1 MMDQA
6 QELQHS
12 VNSIYRPMQGETIM
26 IVQQLEKIGFLS
38 YFTRRIGPC
47 VNCEKVILTYYIP
60 ENKELISYLTHVLNE
75 NTMATPN
82 IQELMAR
89 LDKLETENRALKSK
103 STDNIFIG
111 GTDNLT
117 LKNRALSQRGWGIPT
132 KNQQGQGFLRCGDF
146 PMSYFLKED
155 GKAVVLHTEI
165 PVAPHEAQLFKERFL
180 MQQLVVAKRRQD
192 GGATQAPSTPASTS
206 AYTPPTSTATATPAP
221 TGKSWATLPQA
232 EKDAVIAEANGLV
245 SAGLFADLTSALG
258 SVLHGRNISK

>member
-1 MMDQA
+1 
-6 QELQHS
+6 
-12 VNSIYRPMQGETIM
+12 M

-60 ENKELISYLTHVLNE
+60 EMHYWICEECYYHNEENKELISYLTVLTNE
-75 NTMATPN
+75 NTMATPS

-89 LDKLETENRALKSK
+89 LDKLEKENQTLKAK
-103 STDNIFIG
+103 STDNIFVG

-117 LKNRALSQRGWGIPT
+117 LKNRQLSQRGWGIPT

-146 PMSYFLKED
+146 PMSYFLRDD

-180 MQQLVVAKRRQD
+180 MQQLVVAKRRQQD
-192 GGATQAPSTPASTS
+192 GGATPSAPSSSTPA
-206 AYTPPTSTATATPAP
+206 YTQPTPTATVSAPAP
-221 TGKSWATLPQA
+221 AGKSWSTLPEA
-232 EKDAVIAEANGLV
+232 EKSAIINEANGLI
-245 SAGLFADLTSALG
+245 SAGLFNDLASALG

>member
-1 MMDQA
+1 
-6 QELQHS
+6 
-12 VNSIYRPMQGETIM
+12 MQGETTM

-60 ENKELISYLTHVLNE
+60 EMHYWICEECYYHNPENKELISYLTHIINE
-75 NTMATPN
+75 NTMATPS

-192 GGATQAPSTPASTS
+192 GGATQAPSTPVSTS